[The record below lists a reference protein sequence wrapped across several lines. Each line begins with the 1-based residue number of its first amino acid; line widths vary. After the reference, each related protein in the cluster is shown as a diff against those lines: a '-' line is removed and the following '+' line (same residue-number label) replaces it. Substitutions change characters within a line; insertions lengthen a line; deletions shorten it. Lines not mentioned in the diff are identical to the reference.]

1 MNFGLSLSQE
11 QKQKISA
18 AQIQSL
24 KLLAMDNFE
33 LRQMMEAE
41 YLENPLLEYERR
53 SASVV
58 IENGYVGQEDK
69 RRELPTQEQSL
80 QKFITSQLNMKK
92 YSRKEWSVIKFLID
106 NLDDNGFFPGEEADM
121 AALNGVSEETIHALL
136 VDLKKLEPC
145 GIFAKDLRECLLL
158 QLYAQGMPDPLVKV
172 LITDHLEALGRG
184 DIRSVSKA
192 LSLPASQIRKAL
204 GEIAKLNPR
213 PLNGLDTSRTD
224 YVIPDILLRYDPQS
238 QTFQASL
245 NDDWYADYHISNY
258 YLQMVQQT
266 EDPQLREYFE
276 KKYLRAKFLIEG
288 IEQRRE
294 TLLALGNYVGTM
306 QAGFLLGKEKKAP
319 LTMTEAAAA
328 LNIAVST
335 VSRAVKGKYVQ
346 YPSGCILFKSLFDT
360 PAVRNQDTAACGRE
374 EIKAELKKLIDEED
388 KANPLSDSA
397 LVEKLYAL
405 GIPISRRT
413 VAKYRDSMGIK
424 GCFDRREF

>member
-1 MNFGLSLSQE
+1 MNIGLSLSQE

-33 LRQMMEAE
+33 LRQMMETE
-41 YLENPLLEYERR
+41 YLENPLLEYERHTP
-53 SASVV
+53 AIT
-58 IENGYVGQEDK
+58 IENGYVGQEDQ
-69 RRELPTQEQSL
+69 RRELPTKEQSL

-106 NLDDNGFFPGEEADM
+106 NLDDNGFFPADEADM
-121 AALNGVSEETIHALL
+121 AALNGVSENMIHSLL

-145 GIFAKDLRECLLL
+145 GIFARDLKECLLL

-184 DIRSVSKA
+184 DIRTVSKA
-192 LSLPASQIRKAL
+192 LALPASQIRKAL
-204 GEIAKLNPR
+204 DQIANLNPR
-213 PLNGLDTSRTD
+213 PLNGLDTARTD

-238 QTFQASL
+238 QTFHASL
-245 NDDWYADYHISNY
+245 NDDWYADYHISDY
-258 YLQMVQQT
+258 YLNMVKQA

-276 KKYLRAKFLIEG
+276 GKYLRAKSLIEG

-294 TLLALGNYVGTM
+294 TLLALGNYIGIM
-306 QAGFLLGKEKKAP
+306 QSGFLLGKEKKAP

-335 VSRAVKGKYVQ
+335 VSRAVKGKYIQ
-346 YPSGCILFKSLFDT
+346 YPSGCILFKSLFQT
-360 PAVRNQDTAACGRE
+360 PAVRNPAVNAQGRDT
-374 EIKAELKKLIDEED
+374 IKSELKKLIDAED
-388 KANPLSDSA
+388 KENPLSDTA
-397 LVEKLYAL
+397 LVEKLCEL

-413 VAKYRDSMGIK
+413 VAKYRDSMGIR
-424 GCFDRREF
+424 GCFDRREY